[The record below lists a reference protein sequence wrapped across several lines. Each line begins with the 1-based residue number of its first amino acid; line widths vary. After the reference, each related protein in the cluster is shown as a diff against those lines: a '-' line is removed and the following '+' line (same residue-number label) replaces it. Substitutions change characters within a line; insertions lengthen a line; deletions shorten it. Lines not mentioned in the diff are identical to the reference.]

1 MKAQKIEEEYK
12 NQKKFLSKEEIQKIK
27 ENTYSSKTPPDPIN
41 PKNEQTFQKIMSY
54 SDSFFEAKQEKIK
67 EQVAP
72 PPEEKSDIL
81 VPLLKD
87 IQTKSELIEKL
98 SQKFSNLTFEEARPI
113 INELV
118 YLKSFPIPQITECG
132 EEIFLELFMKVS

>member
-1 MKAQKIEEEYK
+1 
-12 NQKKFLSKEEIQKIK
+12 
-27 ENTYSSKTPPDPIN
+27 
-41 PKNEQTFQKIMSY
+41 
-54 SDSFFEAKQEKIK
+54 
-67 EQVAP
+67 VAP

-87 IQTKSELIEKL
+87 IQIKSELIEKL

-118 YLKSFPIPQITECG
+118 YLKSFPIP
-132 EEIFLELFMKVS
+132 

>member
-118 YLKSFPIPQITECG
+118 YLKSFPIPQITERG